1 MKEERNLEH
10 IDYNTANLFSLG
22 TNKNV
27 KPVSHPRRR
36 GQLIVCVYFLL
47 NTKIE
52 FRLLYAVTQIFVL

>member
-36 GQLIVCVYFLL
+36 G
-47 NTKIE
+47 
-52 FRLLYAVTQIFVL
+52 